1 MEVHN
6 LDILDS
12 VNKTQH
18 NKQFEWQKHIRY
30 YSESEDIYVD
40 CMLTHFPYGYEY
52 LGSVSRLVA
61 TPLTDRCY
69 ITLMGALKLGIGGA
83 SYGPPGTGKTE
94 TTKDLSK
101 ILAKQCV
108 VLNCSASMDYLMIGK
123 FFRGLAGSGAWTCL
137 DEFNR
142 INPEVLS
149 VLAEQLSYYF
159 SAKARK

>member
-1 MEVHN
+1 MVIEVHN
-6 LDILDS
+6 LDIVDS
-12 VNKTQH
+12 LKRILQNV
-18 NKQFEWQKHIRY
+18 QFEWQKHLRY
-30 YSESEDIYVD
+30 YSDKEDIYVD

-83 SYGPPGTGKTE
+83 AYGPPGTGKTE
-94 TTKDLSK
+94 TIKDLAK

-108 VLNCSASMDYLMIGK
+108 ILNCSATMDHLSIGK
-123 FFRGLAGSGAWTCL
+123 FLRGLAGSGAWTCL

-149 VLAEQLSYYF
+149 VFA
-159 SAKARK
+159 